1 MTRWSDASGF
11 FLLETMGVAAV
22 LIVMAGALML
32 FRQGVLME
40 EQNWLT
46 SSTAPQLEH

>member
-22 LIVMAGALML
+22 LISVVSA
-32 FRQGVLME
+32 
-40 EQNWLT
+40 
-46 SSTAPQLEH
+46 SSMTRNIVFLICITVSLCGNYRSVVE